1 MSKSLCFAVL
11 GAAMAWGANAC
22 LAAEASSPV
31 QSPVQA
37 PLKAPAAP
45 AAPAAPIAPAPPA
58 AARADSGYRTFS
70 YEPGMTTRSYG
81 RSRVRSPG
89 FLDARTKALGRY

>member
-37 PLKAPAAP
+37 PPKAPAAP
-45 AAPAAPIAPAPPA
+45 AAPTAPAPPA
-58 AARADSGYRTFS
+58 AARADSGYRTYS

-81 RSRVRSPG
+81 SSRVRSPG
-89 FLDARTKALGRY
+89 YLDARTKALGRY